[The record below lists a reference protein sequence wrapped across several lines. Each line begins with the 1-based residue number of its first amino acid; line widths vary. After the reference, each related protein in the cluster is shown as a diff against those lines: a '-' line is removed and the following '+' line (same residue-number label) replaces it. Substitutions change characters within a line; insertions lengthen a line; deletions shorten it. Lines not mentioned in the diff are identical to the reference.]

1 MSASRTVFL
10 FTLSIF
16 SLAGENTAPSVKVL
30 LPEHTRLLQGQL
42 IDIVLEVRNVTA
54 VTSLKVM
61 AGTVDLS
68 ANFTAPTKA
77 DLDCLSTPSS
87 NYVSRANLQ
96 SFSTAGTTDVTVTVV
111 ADGATL
117 SDTRSV
123 LVREFSIS
131 SGKNRNIILFIGDA
145 MGTAYRDAARLVS
158 RSIVDATGKNSFREG
173 YFDNLLEMDKM
184 PVSGMSMTYG
194 TDSVVPDSANTGTAW
209 ATGNKSFLNAVNSLG
224 DGTDCKW
231 RFTGLTNA
239 ATLQYMTDNPRVE
252 NLWQYLKRKYGYR
265 AGIVTTA
272 SVTDATPAVEGS
284 YVGYRQARL
293 EIARQ
298 FLENPMLNNQPA
310 FDVILGGGLDPF
322 VSAGRPDKRDLIS
335 EFQSRGY
342 RFITTA
348 SQLSGV
354 AYGQPTIGIFRGSPV
369 AAPASNGI
377 TTAGDANMDVAY
389 DKLGLVRPASEPL
402 PNLQGYTD
410 QPMLDLMTQ
419 RAIDILSTSI
429 NSAPF
434 ILMVEGASIDKQSH
448 PNQAAG
454 VIWDTIEFDKSVG
467 AARAWAAKRQAKD
480 TLIIVTADHDQS
492 MSIIGVSNTPDTEYF
507 NRTSTQKVSY
517 STAAGEQAFNV
528 FGDAYSNA
536 RAALPFINTS
546 TSALNNSGAAGMPG
560 SFVPTSPA
568 LDPYSSTYSTYS
580 GSPAYKLD
588 ANTGY
593 PVNAGD
599 GLRRLAVGFRTG
611 DHTGSSVPITAEG
624 PGAYLFTGYLDQS
637 DIFFKMA
644 FAISAD
650 TSAGDQ
656 FVDQVLL
663 NPAAPKTVG
672 K

>member
-1 MSASRTVFL
+1 MSTLHIACLV
-10 FTLSIF
+10 TLSCL
-16 SLAGENTAPSVKVL
+16 SLAAQNSVPSVKIL

-42 IDIVLEVRNVTA
+42 IDIVLEVRNVSTVSSVK
-54 VTSLKVM
+54 VT
-61 AGTVDLS
+61 AGTLDLS
-68 ANFTAPTKA
+68 SNFTAPVKA
-77 DLDCLSTPSS
+77 DLDCLSTPTS

-96 SFSTAGTTDVTVTVV
+96 SFGTAGTVAVTASVV

-117 SDTRSV
+117 TDTRSV
-123 LVREFSIS
+123 LVRDFSIPD
-131 SGKNRNIILFIGDA
+131 GKNRNIILFIGDA

-158 RSIVDATGKNSFREG
+158 RSIVDASGKNSFREG

-184 PVSGMSMTYG
+184 PISGMSMTYG

-209 ATGNKSFLNAVNSLG
+209 ATGNKTFLNAVNALP

-252 NLWQYLKRKYGYR
+252 NLWQYLKRRYGYR

-272 SVTDATPAVEGS
+272 SVTDATPAVEGA

-298 FLENPMLNNQPA
+298 FFENPMLNKQPA
-310 FDVILGGGLDPF
+310 FEVIMGGGLDPF
-322 VSAGRPDKRDLIS
+322 TPAGRPDKRDLIN
-335 EFQSRGY
+335 EFQNLGY
-342 RFITTA
+342 RYVTTA
-348 SQLSGV
+348 SQLSDVSG
-354 AYGQPTIGIFRGSPV
+354 GQPTIGIFRGSPV

-377 TTAGDANMDVAY
+377 ATAGDANMDVAY
-389 DKLGLVRPASEPL
+389 DKLGLARPASEPVR
-402 PNLQGYTD
+402 NLQGYTD

-419 RAIDILSTSI
+419 RAIDILSTSD

-454 VIWDTIEFDKSVG
+454 VIWDTIEFDKSIGV
-467 AARAWAAKRQAKD
+467 ARAWASQRTNKD
-480 TLIIVTADHDQS
+480 TLLIVTADHDQS
-492 MSIIGVSNTPDTEYF
+492 MSIIGVSNTPDSEYF
-507 NRTSTQKVSY
+507 NRTNTQKVSY
-517 STAAGEQAFNV
+517 TTAAGDQSFSV
-528 FGDAYSNA
+528 YGDSYSNT

-546 TSALNNSGAAGMPG
+546 TGASNNSGTPGMPG
-560 SFVPTSPA
+560 SFAAISPP

-580 GSPAYKLD
+580 GNPAYKLD
-588 ANTGY
+588 VKTGY
-593 PVNAGD
+593 PVNEGA

-624 PGAYLFTGYLDQS
+624 PGAYLFTGYLDES

-650 TSAGDQ
+650 TTAGDQ

-663 NPAAPKTVG
+663 NPAAPKTFG